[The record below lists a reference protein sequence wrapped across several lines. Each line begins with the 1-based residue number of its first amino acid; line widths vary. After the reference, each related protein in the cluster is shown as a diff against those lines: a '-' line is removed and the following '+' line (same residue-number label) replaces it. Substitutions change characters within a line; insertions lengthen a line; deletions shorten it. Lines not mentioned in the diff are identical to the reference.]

1 MSATILPEKT
11 LHYPVL
17 LNEVINIITPQNGGT
32 FIDCTFGQGGYSK
45 KILEYPNTKVIAIDR
60 DKNSQHIASDF
71 KKKFEDRFSFHNI
84 KFSQIKDLNLKDEIK
99 GIIFDLGYS
108 INQIKNLSTG
118 LSFDSKGE
126 LNMKMGL
133 NDFSAKDV
141 IDKLDQKELE
151 QIFRYF
157 GEEKNSKLI
166 SKKIVLERQKKNLD
180 TQDLV
185 NIVKRV
191 KKRHYTK
198 TNPATKVFQALR
210 IFVNKEI
217 SELSKSLEASASIV
231 SQNGI
236 VLTVSFHSLE
246 DKICKFFFNH
256 LSKQDKVSRYLPEKK
271 TTKKSFSLITKKP
284 VTPSSQ
290 ELKLNPPSRSAK
302 LRAIKKIGL
311 YENNMNVFEKYA
323 SLLKIENF
331 SKNLKFFQYH
341 F

>member
-45 KILEYPNTKVIAIDR
+45 KILEFPNTKVIAIDR

-71 KKKFEDRFSFHNI
+71 KKKFEERFSFHNI

-141 IDKLDQKELE
+141 VNKLDQKELE
-151 QIFRYF
+151 QIFRFF

-166 SKKIVLERQKKNLD
+166 SKKIALERQKKNLD

-191 KKRHYTK
+191 KKKHYTK

-236 VLTVSFHSLE
+236 ILTVSFHSLE
-246 DKICKFFFNH
+246 DKICKFFFNY
-256 LSKQDKVSRYLPEKK
+256 LSKQDKVSRYLPVQK
-271 TTKKSFSLITKKP
+271 TTKKSFSLITKKS

-302 LRAIKKIGL
+302 LRAIKKIGT
-311 YENNMNVFEKYA
+311 YENNVNVFLKYEN
-323 SLLKIENF
+323 LFNIENF
-331 SKNLKFFQYH
+331 SEKL
-341 F
+341 

>member
-141 IDKLDQKELE
+141 INKLDQKELE
-151 QIFRYF
+151 QIFKYF

-166 SKKIVLERQKKNLD
+166 SKKIVVERQKKNLD

-185 NIVKRV
+185 TIVKKT
-191 KKRHYTK
+191 KKKYYTK

-217 SELSKSLEASASIV
+217 SELTRGLKESANIV
-231 SQNGI
+231 GQNGVI
-236 VLTVSFHSLE
+236 LTVSFHSLE
-246 DKICKFFFNH
+246 DKICKFFFNQ

-271 TTKKSFSLITKKP
+271 STKISFSLITKKP
-284 VTPSSQ
+284 VIPGSQ

-302 LRAIKKIGL
+302 LRAIKKIDT
-311 YENNMNVFEKYA
+311 YENNKNVFLKYKN
-323 SLLKIENF
+323 LLNIENF
-331 SKNLKFFQYH
+331 SEKL
-341 F
+341 

>member
-1 MSATILPEKT
+1 MSATILPEKN

-60 DKNSQHIASDF
+60 DKNSQHIASDL

-108 INQIKNLSTG
+108 INQIKDLSTG

-141 IDKLDQKELE
+141 INKLDQKELE
-151 QIFRYF
+151 QIFKYF

-185 NIVKRV
+185 NIVKRA
-191 KKRHYTK
+191 KKKHYTK

-236 VLTVSFHSLE
+236 ILTVSFHSLE
-246 DKICKFFFNH
+246 DKICKFFFNY

-302 LRAIKKIGL
+302 LRAIKKIGT
-311 YENNMNVFEKYA
+311 YENNMNVFLKYEN
-323 SLLKIENF
+323 LLNIENF
-331 SKNLKFFQYH
+331 SEKL
-341 F
+341 